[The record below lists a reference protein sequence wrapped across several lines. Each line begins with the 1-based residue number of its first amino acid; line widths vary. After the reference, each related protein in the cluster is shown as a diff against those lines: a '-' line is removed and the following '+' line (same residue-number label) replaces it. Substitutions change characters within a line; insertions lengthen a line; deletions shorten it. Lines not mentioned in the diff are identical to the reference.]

1 MTDFRFSLR
10 LGCFVAFLSAEF
22 EITGGGENCNVSFSV
37 FQFGDESSYRGT
49 LDSASSRRFYDRV
62 VFALKT
68 YDADPSWKQAG
79 MDGTQ
84 YSGSFH
90 SAELSV
96 AEFRFWSPKT
106 GTPAHS
112 LACAAMEVMPARH
125 PDHSLEHGI
134 RQVRED
140 LRMRPA
146 LT

>member
-1 MTDFRFSLR
+1 MTHFRFSLR
-10 LGCFVAFLSAEF
+10 LEWFVAFLSAEL
-22 EITGGGENCNVSFSV
+22 EITGGAENSNVSFSV
-37 FQFGDESSYRGT
+37 WQDSHESNYRGA
-49 LDSASSRRFYDRV
+49 LDAPSSRRFHDRV
-62 VFALKT
+62 VSALKT
-68 YDADPSWKQAG
+68 YGADPSWKRAG

-96 AEFRFWSPKT
+96 AELRFWSPKT

-140 LRMRPA
+140 LR
-146 LT
+146 